1 MRVPLE
7 IQKTRFAF
15 LLGLVPSF
23 FSPRRM
29 QKKTPGSGERPEA
42 EKGSHGVGIHCS
54 QSDFSYFCLIARLK
68 VRFSVITL
76 LPELFLLLFPCEQG

>member
-1 MRVPLE
+1 MRVSFGNT
-7 IQKTRFAF
+7 KTHFAF

-23 FSPRRM
+23 FFAETYA
-29 QKKTPGSGERPEA
+29 KKDPGSGERPEA